1 MLEVDEETTSGRKN
15 YTLVLPIILKIK
27 DNPKEK
33 KAFLPYNPKCPSK
46 TIGKIIRPNNPAFP
60 NREPRSSR
68 KPRIWSER
76 ETPEST
82 LRG

>member
-33 KAFLPYNPKCPSK
+33 KS
-46 TIGKIIRPNNPAFP
+46 IPAIQP
-60 NREPRSSR
+60 
-68 KPRIWSER
+68 
-76 ETPEST
+76 
-82 LRG
+82 